1 MKKTNLKDMFKNF
14 VKNVKEYVNYLM
26 KVDFR
31 ELFINVL
38 ILICILVLATFAYIP
53 VGMVASVIK
62 GLVAIFG
69 IFSNVTLLIYDWI
82 FNVLGLGVSVVAFVF
97 LFNLRFADIENLKDQ
112 INDKPKE
119 EDKSKKKDD
128 DIELPKTK
136 KSK

>member
-97 LFNLRFADIENLKDQ
+97 LFNLRFADIENLKVQ